1 MTPEQIR
8 QGTFAEEWTI
18 NLFLGTQSNAYRKE
32 RVIFT
37 DDWNI
42 ATVLSWD
49 LLHYLS
55 MNRFSVSWSLGV
67 GNTKLP
73 VLFQMRNPRFKGSDS
88 SFQPEEKRKWKFH
101 LRLQWHARYQNEL
114 EKSHLEKSCQKQ
126 GELFNSEL
134 LNCSTS
140 SGKCHMTLKEGCR
153 GFLSRRNSDALPS
166 ASWRRH
172 RSPLL
177 WGEQR

>member
-1 MTPEQIR
+1 MLADPC
-8 QGTFAEEWTI
+8 
-18 NLFLGTQSNAYRKE
+18 SN
-32 RVIFT
+32 
-37 DDWNI
+37 
-42 ATVLSWD
+42 
-49 LLHYLS
+49 
-55 MNRFSVSWSLGV
+55 LGV

-88 SFQPEEKRKWKFH
+88 SFQPNEKRKWKFQ

-134 LNCSTS
+134 LNCSTP

-166 ASWRRH
+166 ASWRRN
-172 RSPLL
+172 RSHSCGESRDKGSHSTLQRTLCSSPILWSTQSEKFKGRAWWHTPLI
-177 WGEQR
+177 QH